1 MYLKK
6 VKETYQNIDF
16 IQLSTKI
23 YVCKDKEWHLKN
35 HRGL

>member
-16 IQLSTKI
+16 IQLSMKT